1 MYGNRFFPPVII
13 GNVGNTNSWLVSYHW
28 LRCEMITVSVLCH
41 SPHYFIH
48 GVYHV
53 DVVTYMKVEVFIF
66 TSKLLQQ
73 ELASQGKEG

>member
-1 MYGNRFFPPVII
+1 
-13 GNVGNTNSWLVSYHW
+13 
-28 LRCEMITVSVLCH
+28 MITVSVLRH

-48 GVYHV
+48 GVYHA
-53 DVVTYMKVEVFIF
+53 DVVMYMKVEVFIF

>member
-1 MYGNRFFPPVII
+1 MRWGVLIVDSSAIYQYIPR
-13 GNVGNTNSWLVSYHW
+13 T
-28 LRCEMITVSVLCH
+28 EMITVSVLRH

-48 GVYHV
+48 GVYHA